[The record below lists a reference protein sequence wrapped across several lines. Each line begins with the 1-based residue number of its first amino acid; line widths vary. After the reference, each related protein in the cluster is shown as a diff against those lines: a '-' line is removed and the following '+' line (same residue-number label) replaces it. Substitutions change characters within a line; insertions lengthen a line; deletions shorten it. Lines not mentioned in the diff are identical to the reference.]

1 MRCQYCNS
9 EIPDN
14 YSFCPNCGKSLNP
27 EPSQTA
33 NGSGR
38 KFCDNCGAPLEA
50 GKPFC
55 ANCGKP
61 VGENM
66 QQNNPNSGMPPYPG
80 SPVSQ
85 PVGKKKKTGLIVA
98 IVIICLVLLAGGIG
112 TAMYFLV
119 FDDKDDKKTEEV
131 TVSQDEDDNDEADIT
146 DEDEPEDDALSDDGD
161 TYTDDSGS
169 DTLSNGKFR
178 DLDAFINS
186 DLMQEQLGTQ
196 IAALEGTGI
205 SADVYADG
213 DTLVYDFTIEDEA
226 VASVMDKATLA
237 SSLQSQASTFEGVAA
252 MLPAAIENID
262 DPAVVVRYL
271 DPWGTEITSMEFT
284 PD

>member
-119 FDDKDDKKTEEV
+119 FDDKDDKKKQRKLPYHRTRMIMTRRILLTRMNRKTTPCLTMETHTRTTLDQTRSA
-131 TVSQDEDDNDEADIT
+131 TVN
-146 DEDEPEDDALSDDGD
+146 
-161 TYTDDSGS
+161 SGIW
-169 DTLSNGKFR
+169 TL
-178 DLDAFINS
+178 L
-186 DLMQEQLGTQ
+186 
-196 IAALEGTGI
+196 
-205 SADVYADG
+205 
-213 DTLVYDFTIEDEA
+213 
-226 VASVMDKATLA
+226 
-237 SSLQSQASTFEGVAA
+237 
-252 MLPAAIENID
+252 
-262 DPAVVVRYL
+262 
-271 DPWGTEITSMEFT
+271 
-284 PD
+284 

>member
-1 MRCQYCNS
+1 MDQAENS
-9 EIPDN
+9 ATTAAPPWKPG
-14 YSFCPNCGKSLNP
+14 SRFVPTAGSL
-27 EPSQTA
+27 SAKICSKTT
-33 NGSGR
+33 
-38 KFCDNCGAPLEA
+38 
-50 GKPFC
+50 PFRN
-55 ANCGKP
+55 A
-61 VGENM
+61 
-66 QQNNPNSGMPPYPG
+66 SIPG

-85 PVGKKKKTGLIVA
+85 PVGKRKKTGLIVA

-169 DTLSNGKFR
+169 DTLSNGKFGIWT
-178 DLDAFINS
+178 LYKFGSYA
-186 DLMQEQLGTQ
+186 G
-196 IAALEGTGI
+196 AAWNTDRRSGRHRI

-237 SSLQSQASTFEGVAA
+237 SSLQSQASTFEVLRRCCRQLSKTL
-252 MLPAAIENID
+252 MILP
-262 DPAVVVRYL
+262 
-271 DPWGTEITSMEFT
+271 S
-284 PD
+284 